1 MILNYLMRND
11 TMKKF
16 SALLLAILM
25 LFSLCAC
32 GGNQGATS
40 SDDVDTNS
48 TTNKTENTS
57 SVADVPM
64 TKASFTSL
72 DTSGE
77 ISTYNYKI
85 IKNNKTL
92 EENIAQCQYGAETYS
107 KEFPQDAIIE
117 VTLPDENM
125 SATKH
130 SLSVWA
136 LGMKFEFN
144 AKKFKKLTI
153 NLPEKRVQLDCD
165 DSDLEL
171 KVCPSDGFGVDKD
184 KVQSIEITGKG
195 QIEFS
200 TPGDGKTFRVKHSQA
215 IQTSFVMRALN
226 GYMDTLSLDKEY
238 EVVITD
244 FTPDN
249 SYEYTY
255 NKIS

>member
-1 MILNYLMRND
+1 
-11 TMKKF
+11 MKKII
-16 SALLLAILM
+16 ALFLAILM

-32 GGNQGATS
+32 GNNQGTIS

-48 TTNKTENTS
+48 TTNKTENNS
-57 SVADVPM
+57 SVNDVPT
-64 TKASFTSL
+64 TKASFSSL
-72 DTSGE
+72 DSSGK

-85 IKNNKTL
+85 INNNKTF
-92 EENIAQCQYGAETYS
+92 EENSVKCQYGASTNS
-107 KEFPQDAIIE
+107 KDFPQDSIIE
-117 VTLPDENM
+117 VTLPDE
-125 SATKH
+125 SATDTKYA
-130 SLSVWA
+130 LSVWA

-144 AKKFKKLTI
+144 AKKFKKFII
-153 NLPEKRVQLDCD
+153 NLPEKSVQLDCD
-165 DSDLEL
+165 DSDLTL
-171 KVCPSDGFGVDKD
+171 KICPSDGFGVDHD

>member
-1 MILNYLMRND
+1 
-11 TMKKF
+11 MKKII
-16 SALLLAILM
+16 AVLLAILM
-25 LFSLCAC
+25 LFSLCSC
-32 GGNQGATS
+32 GNNQEEIS
-40 SDDVDTNS
+40 FDDFNTDS
-48 TTNKTENTS
+48 TTNKTENNP
-57 SVADVPM
+57 SVDDTPT

-165 DSDLEL
+165 DSDLDL
-171 KVCPSDGFGVDKD
+171 KVCPNDGFGVDND
-184 KVQSIEITGKG
+184 KIQSIEITGKG

-238 EVVITD
+238 EIEITD
-244 FTPDN
+244 FSSST
-249 SYEYTY
+249 YEYTY
-255 NKIS
+255 KKIS